1 MTNKSNTIIDLI
13 KILESPD
20 IQRNLK
26 ILENFNKEL
35 APVALEL
42 QKQAIPVLQTVHS
55 ALIVFA
61 KKAAP
66 YIEVIQLAQKAGVF
80 DEIKRIHNGIIK
92 QEINLN
98 AYQNLSAEDVFLAL
112 KGQPEEH
119 FEQILEEKFGTLSP
133 ATNTTLTS
141 GLDLKS
147 IELFFNI
154 ILLIL
159 GIYNQIQQANQSN
172 LKPEE
177 IAELAAK
184 SAIETY
190 RQIEQEQQQACIEPP
205 RVQTTPKHENECS
218 CTHHHA
224 TEVSPSQHGHEKR
237 PIDNGKDQVTRKNR
251 EFLNDN
257 QKTQNKEEWV

>member
-1 MTNKSNTIIDLI
+1 MANKSNTLIDLI
-13 KILESPD
+13 KILDSPD

-26 ILENFNKEL
+26 ILEAFKKEIDPFLQELRKISIPALQAVHDSLGVL
-35 APVALEL
+35 AKE
-42 QKQAIPVLQTVHS
+42 I
-55 ALIVFA
+55 
-61 KKAAP
+61 AP
-66 YIEVIQLAQKAGVF
+66 YIIIVQKAYETGLI
-80 DEIKRIHNGIIK
+80 DELERIHHGL
-92 QEINLN
+92 INQNIDLN
-98 AYQNLSAEDVFLAL
+98 LYENLSLEEVFFAL

-119 FEQILEEKFGTLSP
+119 FEQILKEKYRTLSP

-141 GLDLKS
+141 GLDLKN
-147 IELFFNI
+147 IELLLKI

-190 RQIEQEQQQACIEPP
+190 RQIEQEQQQACVEPP
-205 RVQTTPKHENECS
+205 RVQTTPEHENECS

-224 TEVSPSQHGHEKR
+224 AEVSPSQRGHEKR
-237 PIDNGKDQVTRKNR
+237 PLDNGEDHITRKNR